1 MNRASRGRS
10 VSGNLFGAA
19 DSVGENGRSGM
30 EIETASSFQLA
41 ALSDEEIVVRI
52 LGGET
57 ALFELLMRRYNQRL
71 YRITRAIVRNDGEA
85 EDVVQDAYV
94 RAFEHLDQF
103 AGRARFSTWLTRIA
117 VHEASARVRRRGRQ
131 IDIEESMPTL
141 ASAAAGPEQRAADHE
156 LAQAIEAAVEALP
169 RVYSSVFI
177 LREVEGLSTA
187 ETAACL
193 DINAETVK
201 TRLHRARALLRN
213 HIAARIGVA
222 ARETYQFAGARC
234 DRTVAAV
241 MARITTSRARRD

>member
-1 MNRASRGRS
+1 
-10 VSGNLFGAA
+10 
-19 DSVGENGRSGM
+19 M

-241 MARITTSRARRD
+241 MARITTSRARRE

>member
-1 MNRASRGRS
+1 MKVCADTGR
-10 VSGNLFGAA
+10 
-19 DSVGENGRSGM
+19 M
-30 EIETASSFQLA
+30 
-41 ALSDEEIVVRI
+41 
-52 LGGET
+52 
-57 ALFELLMRRYNQRL
+57 
-71 YRITRAIVRNDGEA
+71 
-85 EDVVQDAYV
+85 
-94 RAFEHLDQF
+94 
-103 AGRARFSTWLTRIA
+103 
-117 VHEASARVRRRGRQ
+117 ASAAGL
-131 IDIEESMPTL
+131 S